1 MGVESMRDLVPE
13 FERRL
18 HRRVEP
24 RQACELLVGAHR
36 HAGMILEISR
46 GGGYVRTEA
55 QLPAGQRVRVRFADQ
70 EREAVVVHSRGV
82 ARSLRRFLQGG
93 VGLRW
98 VEAHAG

>member
-1 MGVESMRDLVPE
+1 MRNLVPE

-18 HRRVEP
+18 HRRAEP
-24 RQACELLVGAHR
+24 SHPCELVIGAHR
-36 HAGMILEISR
+36 HAGTILEISR

-70 EREAVVVHSRGV
+70 EREAVVIHSRGV

-98 VEAHAG
+98 VEAKAS